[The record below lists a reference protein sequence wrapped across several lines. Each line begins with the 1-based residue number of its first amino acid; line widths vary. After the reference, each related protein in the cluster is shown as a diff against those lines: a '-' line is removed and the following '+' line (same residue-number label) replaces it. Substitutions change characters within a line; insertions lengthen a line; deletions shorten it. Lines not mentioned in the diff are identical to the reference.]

1 MLEKLNKK
9 SAIAIAIVVI
19 LGILA
24 VAGTVI
30 FLKDKGS
37 TDAAEIASENSSNSD
52 TTEQPNEESKENN
65 QANSSDTSDKNEQEQ
80 NNNNQANSTNN
91 DGQGNNTNNNQQ
103 RQNRNTNVTT
113 NDGENTDR
121 ANVEN
126 GTTLDNT
133 EVASSDVDTI
143 QGSTIT
149 RVTEGDLV
157 KVTDDRNVAWNPM
170 DFEIQS
176 ASAKIDGEKS
186 KITIEKKAATKTG
199 SNLVAKGEEIEY
211 TLIVKNNSDE
221 DLKSIEVSDNIPE
234 NTTYVENTASD
245 NANVI
250 RENDIV
256 VGLKWYV
263 DISAGNTVELKFKV
277 KVNEDI
283 TGTISNVALTN
294 GNTPSEDVKTAIIEA
309 SKSAEIEGKD
319 EKIAKIGDKVN
330 YTISVKNTGEVDGTT
345 TIKDKDLQEILA
357 DNKAEMVGNVSI
369 LKNDDVISNDK
380 TAQDLING
388 IEDIEVP
395 AQGEAKV
402 VFTIKIN
409 KIDGEIKN
417 IALIGDEEKPTEPE
431 VVDTVNITGEKINTP
446 EKEVKENDI
455 INYTILLS
463 NSGSIEGE
471 TLVKDP
477 ISEYVEFVNSSIKV
491 NDKETKYTQNDLEK
505 GISIAV
511 PVGKDTAKLS
521 FKVKVKFLSEEKA
534 EIKNTAYIGENST
547 NEVTNEAEKI
557 KVSLTVNK
565 TWDDNEIQAKR
576 RPKKITF
583 TLLKY
588 GQKTDMTQEVD
599 SAKITDKAQNV
610 EFTNLDK
617 YDENGKE
624 IPYGIEETGLNEF
637 YTSNIS
643 NTEKDNLGNN
653 IVNVKNSFKI
663 PENNKTNVS
672 VTKVWKDDENKAGKR
687 PEKITLTVSGNDK
700 PEDVTLSADN
710 KKEDDENT
718 WVSSVEMPKYNEN
731 GEKIVYTASENNV
744 PKFYEK
750 TEKGLKVTNKFVG
763 SNETISIKINKTW
776 VDNDIQEAHRPESIN
791 FTISDGKKLNK
802 ELTLGNEDNASVT
815 ESNLPKY
822 DKNADEIKYT
832 VTESRTGLEFY
843 TSTQTEVKK
852 DEHNIEFNFVNT
864 FGIPYEEKETK
875 ITLIKKWDDESNKA
889 GKRPQSVVFTVSG
902 THGIQ
907 GFNETL
913 TEEANKVDDNTWKKT
928 IKVAKYTPNGELI
941 DYSAIE
947 KETGSIF
954 YTNVDD
960 NLNDL
965 TVTNKFELPE
975 NNTRKIKIVKNW
987 DDTEAQKTKRP
998 NSIMTTVTG
1007 GGNTYNV
1014 GVAEG
1019 QKWQKEV
1026 SVRNYDD
1033 NGDRIEYE
1041 VSEQEINKFYELKS
1055 IEQPSK
1061 ENNDTATITNK
1072 FKVPDEKIKVDVIK
1086 KWEDNDK
1093 KAQRRPETIKFTLV
1107 KYGKNTTTTTTMT
1120 VDKTK
1125 TEQNAE
1131 SFTGLPRYDEN
1142 GDEIDYTAQ
1151 ETFTSEFYKL
1161 KENGISK
1168 TKDSNGNV
1176 KVEFTNK
1183 FELPADNK
1191 KDITLKKVWED
1202 NGNKSGKR
1210 PNSIVLQ
1217 LNGKNHKLTGENG
1230 NEWTK
1235 TIKNQ
1240 PIYNEDGEEIS
1251 YIVTENNVPNFY
1263 EIKGEIVQPTIR
1275 NNHTATVT
1283 NEFKKPTDT
1292 KTINITKTWDDNK
1305 EEHQEIEAEIIG
1317 IAKNEVVNTEIPN
1330 QKLNKK
1336 NGWKQEVTVPV
1347 YDENADEITYSV
1359 KEANIPDG
1367 YIVEYNGLEIINRLP
1382 SMKVTKTIVSV
1393 NGKTQNTENIPEVK
1407 TGDVLGYKITVEN
1420 TSNVK
1425 LTNVRVTDDRLISLL
1440 PDGVDD
1446 NESLTNLVGK
1456 IDELGAKGT
1465 NSARKEFI
1473 VYYKVKAEDTNLAGK
1488 EIVNTAKATGNYKDS
1503 NESNKTVEAEDTEK
1517 VVAKAIDGIS
1527 IVKQQFVNDSK
1538 TTTPNGTEVKEN
1550 DKIDY
1555 RIIVTNTG
1563 NTVLSDARITDSMT
1577 NNIGNLQINEADK
1590 NIGTLQPGET
1600 KTINAKYEPVRED
1613 FSTTSKTIMNTATA
1627 KAKNRSGNLIESEE
1641 SSVNVKTIAGK
1652 PEFEVTKSSTIT
1664 KADVNKHKDVAEY
1677 GDTIKYII
1685 DVKNKGKLSGT
1696 TTVKDTVPEGTTLLR
1711 TGTNLSDADLNQ
1723 LESERGL
1730 SKDITLAANTST
1742 TIEFTVR
1749 VTGKAGSKITNT
1761 ATYKT
1766 DENENTPSK
1775 DLNEYSVEKEVKL
1788 TKNSEVITTTNSNI
1802 VLVMDVSGS
1811 MAGNR
1816 LLNSKAAAKKLI
1828 DGVDFTSGGQIGIVT
1843 FSSWN
1848 NNYDNAN
1855 YLTVSGKN
1863 YVTNLDDAETLK
1875 TSVDGLNAY
1884 GGTRIADGLVK
1895 AKSLIEEM
1903 ATAKPNNKNIVIV
1916 LSDGVFN
1923 KGEDYN
1929 WGGCGQSD
1937 CLYNTGHETLSRVTE
1952 KANALKGSSVKP
1964 TVYSVAI
1971 VNDASENPGNTNIMT
1986 EIIPSD
1992 KTKYIKTTDG
2002 YDSIINAFKEI
2013 GKDVSGDGGKDTLSA
2028 NGMIELTDIKSKDTV
2043 KIKVNNVEI
2052 TDVSK
2057 HLKTI
2062 TGKTYVDLSTFAPDA
2077 KIEIEYTTNN

>member
-1 MLEKLNKK
+1 MFEKLNKK
-9 SAIAIAIVVI
+9 SAIAIAIIVI
-19 LGILA
+19 LGIFA
-24 VAGTVI
+24 IAGTVI

-37 TDAAEIASENSSNSD
+37 TDAAEIASENSSNFD
-52 TTEQPNEESKENN
+52 TTEQPNEENKENN
-65 QANSSDTSDKNEQEQ
+65 QASSSDTSDKNEQEQ

-91 DGQGNNTNNNQQ
+91 NGQGNNTNNNQR

-121 ANVEN
+121 ANGEN

-176 ASAKIDGEKS
+176 ASAKIDGGKS

-221 DLKSIEVSDNIPE
+221 DLKSIEASDNIPE

-277 KVNEDI
+277 KVNEEV

-369 LKNDDVISNDK
+369 LKNDDVISDDK

-388 IEDIEVP
+388 IENVEVP
-395 AQGEAKV
+395 AQGEAKI

-417 IALIGDEEKPTEPE
+417 IALIGDEEEPTEPE

-463 NSGSIEGE
+463 NSGSVEGE

-477 ISEYVEFVNSSIKV
+477 ISKYVEFVNSSIKV
-491 NDKETKYTQNDLEK
+491 NDKETKYTQNDLEN
-505 GISIAV
+505 GISITV

-521 FKVKVKFLSEEKA
+521 FKVKVKFLGEEKA
-534 EIKNTAYIGENST
+534 EIKNIAYIGDNST

-576 RPKKITF
+576 RPEKITF

-588 GQKTDMTQEVD
+588 GQKTNITQEVD

-617 YDENGKE
+617 YDENGNE
-624 IPYGIEETGLNEF
+624 IQYGIEETGLNEF
-637 YTSNIS
+637 YKSNIS

-653 IVNVKNSFKI
+653 IVNVKNSFEI
-663 PENNKTNVS
+663 PEDNKANVS
-672 VTKVWKDDENKAGKR
+672 VTKVWKDDGNKAGKR

-700 PEDVTLSADN
+700 SEDVTLSADN
-710 KKEDDENT
+710 KKEDDVNT

-802 ELTLGNEDNASVT
+802 ELTLGNGDNASVT

-864 FGIPYEEKETK
+864 FGIPDEEKETE

-928 IKVAKYTPNGELI
+928 IKVAKYTQNGELI
-941 DYSAIE
+941 GYSAIE

-975 NNTRKIKIVKNW
+975 DNIRKIKIVKNW

-1019 QKWQKEV
+1019 QGWQTEV

-1041 VSEQEINKFYELKS
+1041 VNEQEINKFYELES
-1055 IEQPSK
+1055 IEQPSE

-1072 FKVPDEKIKVDVIK
+1072 FKVPDEEIKVEVIK

-1093 KAQRRPETIKFTLV
+1093 KAQRRPETITFTLV
-1107 KYGKNTTTTTTMT
+1107 KYGKDTTTTTTMT

-1131 SFTGLPRYDEN
+1131 SFTGLPRYDEDGN
-1142 GDEIDYTAQ
+1142 EIDYTAQ

-1217 LNGKNHKLTGENG
+1217 LNGKDYKINKENG
-1230 NEWTK
+1230 NVWTK

-1251 YIVTENNVPNFY
+1251 YIVTENKVPNFY
-1263 EIKGEIVQPTIR
+1263 EIKGEIVQPTIE

-1305 EEHQEIEAEIIG
+1305 EEHQEVEAEIIG
-1317 IAKNEVVNTEIPN
+1317 IAKKEVVNTGIPN
-1330 QKLNKK
+1330 QKLNKE
-1336 NGWKQEVTVPV
+1336 NGWKNTITVPV
-1347 YDENADEITYSV
+1347 YDEKADEITYSV
-1359 KEANIPDG
+1359 KEATIPDG

-1393 NGKTQNTENIPEVK
+1393 NGNTPNAGNIPEVK
-1407 TGDVLGYKITVEN
+1407 KGDVLGYKITVEN

-1425 LTNVRVTDDRLISLL
+1425 LTNVSVTDDRLISLL

-1446 NESLTNLVGK
+1446 KESLTNQVGV
-1456 IDELGAKGT
+1456 IAELGAKGT
-1465 NSARKEFI
+1465 SNAKQEFM
-1473 VYYKVKAEDTNLAGK
+1473 VYYKVKAEDTNIAGK
-1488 EIVNTAKATGNYKDS
+1488 EIVNTAKAKGNYKDS
-1503 NESNKTVEAEDTEK
+1503 NENNKTVEAEDTEK
-1517 VVAKAIDGIS
+1517 VVAEAVDGIS
-1527 IVKQQFVNDSK
+1527 IVKQQFVNGSN
-1538 TTTPNGTEVKEN
+1538 TIAPNGTEVKEN
-1550 DKIDY
+1550 DIIDY
-1555 RIIVTNTG
+1555 RIVVTNTG
-1563 NTVLSDARITDSMT
+1563 NTVLSDARITDTMT
-1577 NNIGNLQINEADK
+1577 NNIGNLKINEADK
-1590 NIGTLQPGET
+1590 NIGTLQPGEA

-1613 FSTTSKTIMNTATA
+1613 FSTTSKTITNTATA
-1627 KAKNRSGNLIESEE
+1627 NAKNPSGNLIETGE

-1652 PEFEVTKSSTIT
+1652 PEFEVKKSSTIT
-1664 KADVNKHKDVAEY
+1664 KGEGNKHGNVAEY

-1685 DVKNKGKLSGT
+1685 EVKNKGKLSGT
-1696 TTVKDTVPEGTTLLR
+1696 TTVKDTVPEGTILLR
-1711 TGTNLSDADLNQ
+1711 TGTNLSNAELNQ
-1723 LESERGL
+1723 LESESGL
-1730 SKDITLAANTST
+1730 LKNITLAANTST

-1761 ATYKT
+1761 ATYTEDGK
-1766 DENENTPSK
+1766 NETSK
-1775 DLNEYSVEKEVKL
+1775 DPKDYSVEKEVKL
-1788 TKNSEVITTTNSNI
+1788 TKNSEVITTKNSNI

-1811 MAGNR
+1811 MEGKR
-1816 LLNSKAAAKKLI
+1816 LSNSKAAAKKLI
-1828 DGVDFTSGGQIGIVT
+1828 DGVDFTSGGQIGIVK
-1843 FSSWN
+1843 FSADSGT
-1848 NNYDNAN
+1848 DNAD
-1855 YLTVSGKN
+1855 YLYVSGKK
-1863 YVTNLDDAETLK
+1863 YATNSDDAENLK
-1875 TSVDGLNAY
+1875 TRVDWLHAN

-1903 ATAKPNNKNIVIV
+1903 AKAKPNNKNIVIV

-1923 KGEDYN
+1923 KVNDYG
-1929 WGGCGQSD
+1929 WGGCDQSD
-1937 CLYNTGHETLSRVTE
+1937 CLLNTGHETLSRVTE
-1952 KANALKGSSVKP
+1952 KANALKGSSAKP
-1964 TVYSVAI
+1964 TVYSIAI
-1971 VNDASENPGNTNIMT
+1971 VNKASENPGNTNIMT

-2013 GKDVSGDGGKDTLSA
+2013 EKDVSGDGGKDTLSA

-2052 TDVSK
+2052 TDASK
-2057 HLKTI
+2057 YLKTI
-2062 TGKTYVDLSTFAPDA
+2062 SGKTYVDLSTFAPDA